1 MKKIFL
7 YCSIF
12 LVMFVL
18 PQLNADDMQDNV
30 ILQYRYGIGGG
41 MGVSAI
47 SVNEVVSYLN
57 LLYIPDIYSRIS
69 EFSSSIEFFGSYDH
83 FINPNFAAGF
93 EYSYLLGSHNIS
105 TGFGSNDFTY
115 SYHMPL
121 LLGHYVLGGSE
132 YFFKFGG
139 GLGYIFARFKE
150 DLAALP
156 DAIVYTGGGIG
167 GKAQAVGHTPFG
179 DNLFGYIGVEMRFAF
194 PGSVHDDEGKALTDG
209 RDDVSLNFFSFG
221 LKFGLMYYFN

>member
-1 MKKIFL
+1 MRKL
-7 YCSIF
+7 LSYCLLLLLMIAAQDIRS
-12 LVMFVL
+12 
-18 PQLNADDMQDNV
+18 DDIEDSV

-57 LLYIPDIYSRIS
+57 LLYIPDVSSRIS
-69 EFSSSIEFFGSYDH
+69 EFNSAIEFFGSYDL
-83 FINPNFAAGF
+83 FLSSNLATGF

-115 SYHMPL
+115 TYHLPL
-121 LLGHYVLGGSE
+121 VLGHYILSGSE

-156 DAIVYTGGGIG
+156 EAIVYSGGGIG

-179 DNLFGYIGVEMRFAF
+179 DDLFGYIGVEMRFAF
-194 PGSVHDDEGKALTDG
+194 PGSVTDDEGRTLTDG
-209 RDDVSLNFFSFG
+209 RDNVSLNFFSFG
-221 LKFGLMYYFN
+221 VKFGLMYYFN